1 MTDITNRD
9 NITIRDKKG
18 GIEMREYLI
27 GLRTKIG
34 LTQQEVANKLLI
46 SQNYLSLIESG
57 NRQEDLKLSTIKG
70 FSKVYDVTVEYL
82 IQQEIEYQ
90 NYLKAGNKE

>member
-1 MTDITNRD
+1 
-9 NITIRDKKG
+9 
-18 GIEMREYLI
+18 MREYLI
-27 GLRTKIG
+27 GLRTKIR